1 MIDEKEWLVVGLIS
15 SPHGINGKLKVKS
28 LSDFDERFT
37 KPGTRWLQKKSEN
50 PIEIELTS
58 GFKQPGKESFIISLD
73 GIINRN
79 QSERFVNYK
88 ILVKKT
94 NLPKLKKEEF
104 HLTELINLEVR
115 ILENKKLK
123 IIGKVLNLENERNNL
138 LVIQLFENEKKVLV
152 PFVSAIVTK
161 VDLKNNFITINP
173 PKGLFDL

>member
-1 MIDEKEWLVVGLIS
+1 MIDEKKWLVVGLIT

-37 KPGTRWLQKKSEN
+37 KPGTRWLQKESEK

-58 GFKQPGKESFIISLD
+58 GFKQPSKQSFIISLK

-79 QSERFVNYK
+79 QSERFINYK
-88 ILVKKT
+88 ILVKTT

-104 HLTELINLEVR
+104 HLTQLINLEVK
-115 ILENKKLK
+115 ILEKKKLK
-123 IIGKVLNLENERNNL
+123 TIGKVLNLANERNNL
-138 LVIQLFENEKKVLV
+138 LVIQLLENQKKVLV
-152 PFVSAIVTK
+152 PFVSAIVPI

-173 PKGLFDL
+173 PEGLLDL